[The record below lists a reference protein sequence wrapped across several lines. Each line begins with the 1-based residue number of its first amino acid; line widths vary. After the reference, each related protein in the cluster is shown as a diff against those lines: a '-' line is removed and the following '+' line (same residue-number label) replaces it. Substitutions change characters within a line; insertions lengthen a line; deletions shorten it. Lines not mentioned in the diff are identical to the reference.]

1 MELPFHLKTLEP
13 LPGALDI
20 LRYVGSLNGKSADA
34 DQICEAL
41 DMSDRRFSK
50 AIRRLVTKDYL
61 SMEGDMAYRL
71 TRLGEQGVA
80 ELRTYDEAT
89 GGVKQTIAPRKVD
102 VVSTRRLVVAVPK
115 SIAPHQ
121 EAHVIVGF
129 HPGELGNLTSADVV
143 VRVSALNGAP
153 ENPEDVLFAL
163 TNSYT
168 QAPVAIRTHTAPLRL
183 KFEVYQLGEL
193 GDIQPIGG
201 MRVDV
206 PVGKS
211 DPAFI
216 AYGTDITIAS
226 L

>member
-20 LRYVGSLNGKSADA
+20 LRYFGELDGESADA

-61 SMEGDMAYRL
+61 SMDGDMVYRL
-71 TRLGEQGVA
+71 TQLGEQGVD
-80 ELRTYDEAT
+80 ELRAYDEAT
-89 GGVKQTIAPRKVD
+89 GGIKQNNAPRKVD
-102 VVSTRRLVVAVPK
+102 FVSTRRLVVAVPK
-115 SIAPHQ
+115 SLGSNTDS
-121 EAHVIVGF
+121 HVVVGF
-129 HPGELGNLTSADVV
+129 HPGDLGGLSSADVV
-143 VRVSALNGAP
+143 VRVSATNGAP
-153 ENPEDVLFAL
+153 ESPEDVLFAL
-163 TNSYT
+163 KETHI
-168 QAPVAIRTHTAPLRL
+168 QEPVAIRTTTSALRL

-193 GDIQPIGG
+193 GDIQPLGG

-206 PVGKS
+206 PVGKADS
-211 DPAFI
+211 GFI
-216 AYGTDITIAS
+216 AYGTDVKIAS

>member
-20 LRYVGSLNGKSADA
+20 LRYFGNLGGESADA

-50 AIRRLVTKDYL
+50 AIRRLVTKEYL
-61 SMEGDMAYRL
+61 GMEGDMVYRL
-71 TRLGEQGVA
+71 TQLGDQAVD
-80 ELRTYDEAT
+80 ELRAYDEAT
-89 GGVKQTIAPRKVD
+89 GGVKQVVAPRKVD

-115 SIAPHQ
+115 SIAPNSDS
-121 EAHVIVGF
+121 HVVVGF
-129 HPGELGNLTSADVV
+129 HAGDNGGLASADVV
-143 VRVSALNGAP
+143 VRVSAANGSP
-153 ENPEDVLFAL
+153 ESPEDVIFSL
-163 TNSYT
+163 TT
-168 QAPVAIRTHTAPLRL
+168 HHAQEPVAVRSTNTALRL
-183 KFEVYQLGEL
+183 KFEVYQLGEM

-206 PVGKS
+206 PVGKTDS
-211 DPAFI
+211 GFI
-216 AYGTDITIAS
+216 AYGTDIKIAS

>member
-20 LRYVGSLNGKSADA
+20 LRYFGELDGETADA
-34 DQICEAL
+34 DQICEDL

-61 SMEGDMAYRL
+61 SMEGDMVYRL
-71 TRLGEQGVA
+71 TQLGEQGVE
-80 ELRTYDEAT
+80 ELRAYDKAT
-89 GGVKQTIAPRKVD
+89 GGVKKVNAPRKVD

-115 SIAPHQ
+115 VVGANSDS
-121 EAHVIVGF
+121 HVVVGF
-129 HPGELGNLTSADVV
+129 HAGDTGGLASAEVV
-143 VRVSALNGAP
+143 VRVSATNGEP
-153 ENPEDVLFAL
+153 ESPEDVLFSL
-163 TNSYT
+163 TGDNA
-168 QAPVAIRTHTAPLRL
+168 QQPVAIRTTTSALRL

-206 PVGKS
+206 LVGKADS
-211 DPAFI
+211 GFI
-216 AYGTDITIAS
+216 AYGTDVDIAS